1 MEENFPYLPEEC
13 WEMIFSFLLQ
23 RRHSHHFESLSLV
36 CKQFLSITNT
46 LRTTLRISELTIPAM
61 SRIFSRFRQLKR
73 IDLRNFKGV
82 PDDLLIRIAGSGLD
96 IESLDITNQARFPV
110 SGMNFLGSTMRNL
123 RVLLCSKLGVLTD
136 DDLVE
141 IAKLFPNLEDL
152 DISYPMNP
160 LAPSCYSDITDSG
173 IFALIQG
180 LPRLRKIGCKSE
192 VVGTM
197 KRPRKKKQTLGEL
210 KEEEALL
217 LKERRSLN
225 DALATLRV
233 TVEKQREING
243 SLKKM
248 KLELELQQGSTVP
261 DKENSDQPQLQKL
274 PRSICNTT
282 PIGVAAFGC
291 NGVDASYQLTLP
303 NVSCKLQEMG
313 TLGTVRLLPDLNLP
327 FQDDSGAEALY
338 RMS

>member
-1 MEENFPYLPEEC
+1 MSDEEWVNVAL
-13 WEMIFSFLLQ
+13 SDD
-23 RRHSHHFESLSLV
+23 SLV
-36 CKQFLSITNT
+36 
-46 LRTTLRISELTIPAM
+46 
-61 SRIFSRFRQLKR
+61 
-73 IDLRNFKGV
+73 V
-82 PDDLLIRIAGSGLD
+82 DLL
-96 IESLDITNQARFPV
+96 
-110 SGMNFLGSTMRNL
+110 L
-123 RVLLCSKLGVLTD
+123 RLNRPPPLNP
-136 DDLVE
+136 
-141 IAKLFPNLEDL
+141 LFPPLRL
-152 DISYPMNP
+152 DWSVRQPRSKSILTRHASDSAGKNSDAAARASPTTPLTWSSGGGGGGCGGATSISGGFVD
-160 LAPSCYSDITDSG
+160 ASDAARS
-173 IFALIQG
+173 
-180 LPRLRKIGCKSE
+180 KIGCKSE

-197 KRPRKKKQTLGEL
+197 KRPRKKKTLGEL

-217 LKERRSLN
+217 LKERRSLK

-233 TVEKQREING
+233 TVEKQRDING

-261 DKENSDQPQLQKL
+261 DEENSDQSQLQKL